1 MTKKDKMVDLDL
13 TEHTIKT
20 ITTDVEYLNIENHA
34 HPHHH
39 QLIYSLKGTLR
50 IALEN
55 DDFFLPEGHIAVIP
69 AGFYHRLE
77 SKNIRVKMFL
87 LYFPKYVDQRFKILN
102 TNDFILETIR
112 YISKQKQTVTILG
125 DQGLFNFIL
134 AFLDLPD
141 LAKGH
146 ELKLKGLLSPKN
158 ERLRAVLQYINQ
170 NYMLELKLPEVAG
183 LFGFTERN
191 LSRTFK
197 SENLSF
203 NNYLN
208 YQRIIRS
215 IELMSDNKDNI
226 EQISYEIGYNTLS
239 NFSRTFKKFTGAS
252 PTNYIKANQTRR
264 VGKDKA

>member
-1 MTKKDKMVDLDL
+1 MVDQEL

-20 ITTDVEYLNIENHA
+20 ITTDVEYLDIPDHA
-34 HPHHH
+34 HLHHH

-55 DDFFLPEGHIAVIP
+55 EDYFLPEGHIAVIP
-69 AGFYHRLE
+69 AGIYHSLE

-87 LYFPKYVDQRFKILN
+87 LYFPNYVDQGFKILN

-112 YISKQKQTVTILG
+112 YISKQKQTITKLG
-125 DQGLFNFIL
+125 DQGLYNFIL
-134 AFLDLPD
+134 TFLNLPD
-141 LAKGH
+141 LTKGH
-146 ELKLKGLLSPKN
+146 EIKLKGLLAPKN
-158 ERLRAVLQYINQ
+158 ERLRAVLQYIRQ
-170 NYMLELKLPEVAG
+170 NYMLELKLPEVAD
-183 LFGFTERN
+183 LFSFTERS

-215 IELMSDNKDNI
+215 IELLSDNKGNI

-252 PTNYIKANQTRR
+252 PTNYVKANQTRR
-264 VGKDKA
+264 VGKDKE